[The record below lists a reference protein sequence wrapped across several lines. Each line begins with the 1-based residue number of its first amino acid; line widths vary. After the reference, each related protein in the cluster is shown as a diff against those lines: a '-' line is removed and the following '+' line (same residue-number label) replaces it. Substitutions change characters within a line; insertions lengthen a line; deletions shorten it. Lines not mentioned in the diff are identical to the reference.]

1 MLHMSIKELEQIHKA
16 FANRR
21 RLSVVHYVRDK
32 KDANLANI
40 AGHLKL
46 SYKATAKHVGQ
57 LTLAGI
63 LDKETR
69 SGVVFFSIS
78 KEMPALARHTLSLL

>member
-1 MLHMSIKELEQIHKA
+1 
-16 FANRR
+16 
-21 RLSVVHYVRDK
+21 VHYVRDK